1 MIFKFNFYYYDFHLF
16 RQIASSASS
25 QSSES
30 SEEKDEPTVKESPDL
45 IEASANI
52 SETHAEEILT
62 EVVNSTVMVS
72 NDDADKTFEVNEVNP
87 VEVAEE
93 NVFIEADVVNKPN
106 AVDAVRSEM
115 IKEFQDFLNIKI

>member
-1 MIFKFNFYYYDFHLF
+1 M
-16 RQIASSASS
+16 
-25 QSSES
+25 
-30 SEEKDEPTVKESPDL
+30 
-45 IEASANI
+45 
-52 SETHAEEILT
+52 T

-93 NVFIEADVVNKPN
+93 NVFIEADVVNKPK